1 MKPPEHVNA
10 TQEQL
15 DELLTL
21 AKPVFPAAQYELL
34 QGVLA
39 TFVYVMLALQNAKTS
54 LARFRKMLFGGKTE
68 SKRNVLGQ
76 GAATGDKPAE
86 VDEANA
92 EAGAAP
98 VVEESEGKKEGAGK
112 KKVTAAMAPRSTP
125 TLRSL
130 KWRWPV

>member
-39 TFVYVMLALQNAKTS
+39 TFVFVMLALLVA
-54 LARFRKMLFGGKTE
+54 AR
-68 SKRNVLGQ
+68 KRG
-76 GAATGDKPAE
+76 
-86 VDEANA
+86 
-92 EAGAAP
+92 
-98 VVEESEGKKEGAGK
+98 
-112 KKVTAAMAPRSTP
+112 
-125 TLRSL
+125 
-130 KWRWPV
+130 